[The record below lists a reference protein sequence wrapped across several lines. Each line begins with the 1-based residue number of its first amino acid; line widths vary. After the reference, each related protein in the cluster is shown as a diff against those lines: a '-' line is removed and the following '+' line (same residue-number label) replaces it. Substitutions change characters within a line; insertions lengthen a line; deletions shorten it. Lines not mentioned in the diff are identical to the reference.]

1 MSPFRRPGMV
11 MMDREMD
18 KEPRK
23 KKGTGVTCLAD
34 RALPFRIRKECSRGK
49 ETGVSSCVR
58 ACGRCVKRRGRLE
71 DIYGIKYTETF
82 QN

>member
-1 MSPFRRPGMV
+1 MV
-11 MMDREMD
+11 MLDREMD

-23 KKGTGVTCLAD
+23 KKGTCLAD

-49 ETGVSSCVR
+49 ETGVWLCVVVC

-82 QN
+82 QD